1 MLAEGQ
7 RWSDKSD
14 VSCRQLAVNSDAQTC
29 VQTPSTTS
37 TRTRAPSHNR
47 EAVETSLEKSTCP
60 GVSIILMTY
69 VFEPGVL

>member
-1 MLAEGQ
+1 MLGEGQ
-7 RWSDKSD
+7 RWSDKPD
-14 VSCRQLAVNSDAQTC
+14 VSYCQVVVGNDAQTC

-60 GVSIILMTY
+60 GVSIMLIT
-69 VFEPGVL
+69 